1 MTATAAGGSVCVFA
15 PAPLLTVTIDVR
27 SDGGEDLHVHPGG
40 QGVWV
45 ARMLGVLGATATL
58 CAPLGGETGNVLR
71 GLLRDEA
78 IDLRAVD
85 TPEATG
91 AYVHDRRTGER
102 RELWRAPL
110 RPLGRHTVDDLFSET
125 MAAALD
131 AGVCVLTGTDRRRS
145 VLPDSTYTRL
155 ARDLRANRVI
165 VVCDLQGELLRA
177 SLEGGVDLVKISQD
191 ELLEDGWAE
200 GPDSESLEAGIRALQ
215 RAGATDVVVSRASGG
230 ALATVDGALFT
241 VRAPAMTVVD
251 PTGAGDSMTA
261 ALALGRS
268 QGRSSP
274 DTLRLAAAAGAVNV
288 TRHGLGSGEQEAI
301 TRLAENVEIARVQ
314 VGLA

>member
-1 MTATAAGGSVCVFA
+1 VCVFA
-15 PAPLLTVTIDVR
+15 PAPLLTVTIDGR
-27 SDGGEDLHVHPGG
+27 SGGGEDLHVHPGG

-58 CAPLGGETGNVLR
+58 CAPLGGETGTVLR
-71 GLLRDEA
+71 GLLGAESMN
-78 IDLRAVD
+78 LRIVD
-85 TPEATG
+85 ADQATG
-91 AYVHDRRTGER
+91 AYVHDRRSGER

-110 RPLGRHTVDDLFSET
+110 RPLGRHTVDDLYSET
-125 MAAALD
+125 VAASLE
-131 AGVCVLTGTDRRRS
+131 AGVCVLTGTDRQQA

-200 GPDSESLEAGIRALQ
+200 APDTESVIDGVHALQ
-215 RAGATDVVVSRASGG
+215 RAGAADVVVSQAAGG
-230 ALATVDGALFT
+230 ALAAVDGALFT
-241 VRAPAMTVVD
+241 VRAPEMSVVD

-261 ALALGRS
+261 ALAFGRS
-268 QGRSSP
+268 QGRSS
-274 DTLRLAAAAGAVNV
+274 LEILQLGAAAGAVNV
-288 TRHGLGSGEQEAI
+288 TRHGLGSGEEDAI
-301 TRLAENVEIARVQ
+301 TRLAANVEITPVKVERA
-314 VGLA
+314 

>member
-1 MTATAAGGSVCVFA
+1 VFA
-15 PAPLLTVTIDVR
+15 PAPLLTVTIDLR
-27 SDGGEDLHVHPGG
+27 SDGGEELHVHPGG

-58 CAPLGGETGNVLR
+58 CAPLGGETGSVLR
-71 GLLRDEA
+71 GLLRGESLN
-78 IDLRAVD
+78 LRAVE

-91 AYVHDRRTGER
+91 AYVHDRRSGER
-102 RELWRAPL
+102 QELWRAPL

-125 MAAALD
+125 MAASLE

-145 VLPDSTYTRL
+145 LLPASTYTRL

-200 GPDSESLEAGIRALQ
+200 GPDTGSLAAGIRALQ
-215 RAGATDVVVSRASGG
+215 HAGAAEVVVSQASGG
-230 ALATVDGALFT
+230 ALATVDGALLT
-241 VRAPAMTVVD
+241 VRAPEMSVVD

-261 ALALGRS
+261 ALAFGRS
-268 QGRSSP
+268 QGRSSLE
-274 DTLRLAAAAGAVNV
+274 TLRLAAAAGAVNV
-288 TRHGLGSGEQEAI
+288 TRHGLGSGEQDAI
-301 TRLAENVEIARVQ
+301 TGLAANVEITPVKVA
-314 VGLA
+314 LA